1 MREAPGHH
9 HAESSSSS
17 KGGGGKKGGGGS
29 SKRIK
34 TNHHQGEDN
43 NSASGGSFETG
54 WKRKQMDSEARM
66 KKLMRGPK
74 GNGGGEFQIA
84 GEDVLG
90 ALRKGK

>member
-1 MREAPGHH
+1 MREAPGHAGVGAGAH
-9 HAESSSSS
+9 S
-17 KGGGGKKGGGGS
+17 KGGKKGGRDT
-29 SKRIK
+29 KRVK
-34 TNHHQGEDN
+34 MSQG
-43 NSASGGSFETG
+43 SGGGLKEDEGGFETG